1 MMKALTIWQPWAS
14 LIMIGAKPMEFR
26 KWDYRERHAA
36 LVNSRILIH
45 AAAREIKPA
54 EIFDLIKRCEA
65 EETSLIAER
74 ALPLLRK
81 IFDARKC
88 RGVVELSAA
97 LGTARLCA
105 PQNVDRLFKAPDS
118 DRIEHHMFGWPLKDI
133 RAFVEPIPMNGAQG
147 FWNAQIGEAPSR
159 RVPEAAE

>member
-14 LIMIGAKPMEFR
+14 LVMIGAKPVEFR
-26 KWDYRERHAA
+26 AWDYRERYPGIVDA
-36 LVNSRILIH
+36 RIVIH

-65 EETSLIAER
+65 DDTSLIPEI

-88 RGVVELSAA
+88 RGVLNLSTA
-97 LGTARLCA
+97 LGTAIIGKPRNLTG
-105 PQNVDRLFKAPDS
+105 LFKKPDS
-118 DRIEHHMFGWPLKDI
+118 DRIEHHMFGWPLTGI
-133 RAFVEPIPMNGAQG
+133 QPFAEPIPMNGAQG
-147 FWNAQIGEAPSR
+147 FWNAQIEA
-159 RVPEAAE
+159 VPA